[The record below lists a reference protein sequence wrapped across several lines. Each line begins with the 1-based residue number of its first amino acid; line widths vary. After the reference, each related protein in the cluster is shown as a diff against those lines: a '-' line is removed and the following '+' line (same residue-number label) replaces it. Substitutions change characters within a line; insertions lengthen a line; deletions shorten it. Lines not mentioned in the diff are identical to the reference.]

1 MKVKATY
8 MSGAGNLFTVLD
20 NRTTGL
26 NIKKASEIAPALCS
40 PHHKYFNTTEGL
52 MLINNANT
60 PNVNFEVE
68 FFNPD
73 GSTSMMCGNGSRCAL
88 RFAFDNNF
96 IATDVRTVKFKMA
109 GNLYQGS
116 IHNSIPT
123 VSFPPPIESF
133 HEVILDVEG
142 IHFPVHYFNVGSD
155 HVVIEEEVLIDVFN
169 HLDSGFNFDLI
180 IPQIRHHR
188 IFPRGVNVNVCRLI
202 ENVIQLKTFERGVE
216 GITGACGTGAISTA
230 LYFYHKSG
238 TTSHT
243 IIPPSGSP
251 LQVVIHVANEQIT
264 SIDLT
269 GSAEYIG
276 EAEITL

>member
-1 MKVKATY
+1 

-26 NIKKASEIAPALCS
+26 NIKDASEIAPALCS
-40 PHHKYFNTTEGL
+40 PQHKHLNSTEGL
-52 MLINNANT
+52 MLINRAT
-60 PNVNFEVE
+60 SPNVDFEVE

-133 HEVILDVEG
+133 HEVNIEVEG
-142 IHFPVHYFNVGSD
+142 IKFPVHYFNVGSD
-155 HVVIEEEVLIDVFN
+155 HVVIEEEVLIEVFK
-169 HLDSGFNFDLI
+169 HLSSGFNFDLI
-180 IPQIRHHR
+180 IPQIRHHS
-188 IFPRGVNVNVCRLI
+188 IFPRGVNVNVCRHI
-202 ENVIQLKTFERGVE
+202 ENVIQLRTFERGVE

-230 LYFYHKSG
+230 VYFYHTSG

-251 LQVVIHVANEQIT
+251 LQVVIHVTNKQIT